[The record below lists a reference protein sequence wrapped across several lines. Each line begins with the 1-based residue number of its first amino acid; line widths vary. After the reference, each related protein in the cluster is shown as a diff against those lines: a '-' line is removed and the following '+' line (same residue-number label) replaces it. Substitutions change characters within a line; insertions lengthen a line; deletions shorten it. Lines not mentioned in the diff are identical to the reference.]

1 MMTIMSWAK
10 EHKQAT
16 REKILKAAA
25 GAFRAKGVAN
35 VGVADIMERAGLT
48 HGGFYAHFKSKDE
61 LVSEAFAQAI
71 AEVTPMV
78 PLDDYLSKKHMLHPE
93 YGCPLPSMGPEL
105 TRASAKLRRTYG
117 EAVRSRLNR
126 IAQRL
131 SETADRDMDSAGA
144 LACMVGALVLAR
156 GLPESEGNAL
166 LEHCKA
172 FVKKAVGEDVL

>member
-1 MMTIMSWAK
+1 MMIIMSWAK

-61 LVSEAFAQAI
+61 LVNEAFAQAI

-78 PLDDYLSKKHMLHPE
+78 PLDEYLTKKHMLHPE
-93 YGCPLPSMGPEL
+93 YGCPLPTMGPEL
-105 TRASAKLRRTYG
+105 TRTSAKLRRTFG
-117 EAVRSRLNR
+117 DAVRSRLGR
-126 IAQRL
+126 ISQRL
-131 SETADRDMDSAGA
+131 PENADRDVDAAGA
-144 LACMVGALVLAR
+144 LACMVGALVLSR
-156 GLPESEGNAL
+156 GLPEKEGNAF
-166 LEHCKA
+166 LERCKA
-172 FVKKAVGEDVL
+172 FVEKAVGEDVL